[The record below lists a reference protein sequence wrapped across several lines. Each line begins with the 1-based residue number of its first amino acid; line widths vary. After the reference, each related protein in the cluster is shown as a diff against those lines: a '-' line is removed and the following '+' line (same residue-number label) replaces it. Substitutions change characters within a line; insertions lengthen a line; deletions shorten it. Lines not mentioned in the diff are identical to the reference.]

1 MSKAQPVLSLHNINK
16 SYAIAGQEIKILN
29 NINLAIGPN
38 TSMGLMGPSGCG
50 KSTLLNIAGLLD
62 AADHGFIQIGRHQIQ
77 QGKAFQKASDQSLSQ
92 LRLASIGFIFQFHH
106 LLSDFTALENIMAPM
121 RLLST
126 LSRSEQTE
134 RAHYLLNAVDMSHRL
149 NQYPQH
155 LSGGERQRVAIARAL
170 ANKPKILLADEPTG
184 NLDEKNASE
193 VFELLLQTIKQEK
206 TSLLMVSHNQSL
218 LARMDQTYQ
227 LKNGILAPWS

>member
-29 NINLAIGPN
+29 NINLSIGPN

-62 AADHGFIQIGRHQIQ
+62 AADHGFIQVGPHQIH
-77 QGKAFQKASDQSLSQ
+77 QGKAFQKESDQSLSQ

-121 RLLST
+121 RLLSK

-134 RAHYLLNAVDMSHRL
+134 RAHHLLNAVDMSHRL

-170 ANKPKILLADEPTG
+170 ANKPEILLADEPTG